1 MNYANW
7 ASGFPL
13 LSSTGE
19 DNYITVN
26 GHGEWTDRGDMEDHC
41 EIICQDLAKTGK
53 LQLLNVD
60 LHFIH

>member
-13 LSSTGE
+13 LTSSGG

-26 GHGEWTDRGDMEDHC
+26 GHGEWADRSDMEDHC
-41 EIICQDLAKTGK
+41 EVICQDLIKTGK
-53 LQLLNVD
+53 L
-60 LHFIH
+60 